1 MICHLIC
8 ILVYDQ
14 ICIDALNSKDDG
26 SSTCGSQEVTI
37 DWFNTLLNYALIIA
51 NAAAIVLSM
60 PGQHSAAIP
69 ERFAAHICL
78 ALAIAFQLTLCLFIV
93 DCVGVSII
101 WCSMFG
107 WLLMCMR
114 ISPSSSRIQSIT
126 TITTPTKSTVA
137 RTVVFLDC
145 GAIVFYAVILEIIST
160 IAHCLAVV
168 MGVVLW
174 KAASWSNTFSNKTE
188 MREKSNRTADR

>member
-14 ICIDALNSKDDG
+14 ICIDALKLKVDG
-26 SSTCGSQEVTI
+26 SSTCGSQEVVI

-51 NAAAIVLSM
+51 NAAAIVLSI
-60 PGQHSAAIP
+60 PGQHNPAIP
-69 ERFAAHICL
+69 TRFATHICL
-78 ALAIAFQLTLCLFIV
+78 AFVIAFQLSLCLFIV

-114 ISPSSSRIQSIT
+114 ISPSSSARIQSIT
-126 TITTPTKSTVA
+126 TTATPAKSTVA

-145 GAIVFYAVILEIIST
+145 GAIVFYAVLLEIIST

-174 KAASWSNTFSNKTE
+174 KAASWSKGQHIQQQ
-188 MREKSNRTADR
+188 D